1 MTRKANA
8 FRRFL
13 SNLITVTGA
22 EKTALIYS
30 KEVVIMNKDW
40 LLGMSL
46 AINVGV
52 GMLLLAWLIGGNA

>member
-13 SNLITVTGA
+13 SNLITVARA
-22 EKTALIYS
+22 EKSALIYLE
-30 KEVVIMNKDW
+30 EVVIMNKDW

-46 AINVGV
+46 AINA
-52 GMLLLAWLIGGNA
+52 GMGMFLLAWLIGGNA

>member
-1 MTRKANA
+1 MTVSKQAIHCTIR
-8 FRRFL
+8 
-13 SNLITVTGA
+13 IVGA
-22 EKTALIYS
+22 EKSALIYL

-46 AINVGV
+46 AVNVGV

>member
-1 MTRKANA
+1 MTVSKQA
-8 FRRFL
+8 
-13 SNLITVTGA
+13 IHCTIGIVGA
-22 EKTALIYS
+22 EKSALVYL

-46 AINVGV
+46 AINAGV